1 MHLEIRHAR
10 VVTTLAEAGSI
21 SKAAAKL
28 SLPQPSLTAQLRR
41 IEKAVGGDLFVRSAF
56 GITPTPLG
64 ERLIPMLADLAT
76 RADAVVAEASSL
88 SSGILRIGNAE
99 WTPVTLRRALQSS
112 LPSVEVQTVTL
123 DPALGV
129 DAVSRGELTA
139 ALVPSPEAVD
149 GVRDLD
155 PALAK
160 EIIVREPIWLAL
172 PRDHALA
179 RRTTVS
185 RRHMLSLSWV
195 HHVPGHWFHVVEE
208 HLFRKLDHPTPE
220 VMHYAGG
227 HAEAMSWV
235 RDAGAAALATPTGST
250 SDVSLVA
257 MTEPLRSRLLLV
269 WRPGSIHPNTLRQLI
284 DALRRYYCDYAR
296 TIPRYWNWMT
306 ERPTDFP
313 ELAAFL
319 PRPTRWWPRDS
330 TGDHHPSPP
339 SRTAAT

>member
-123 DPALGV
+123 DPALGI

-149 GVRDLD
+149 GVRELD

-284 DALRRYYCDYAR
+284 DALRRYYCEYAR

-319 PRPTRWWPRDS
+319 PRASRWWPRDS
-330 TGDHHPSPP
+330 AGDQQQGPA
-339 SRTAAT
+339 SRTAVT

>member
-99 WTPVTLRRALQSS
+99 WTPVTLRRALQAS

-123 DPALGV
+123 DPALGI

-149 GVRDLD
+149 GVRELD

-220 VMHYAGG
+220 VLHYAGG

-235 RDAGAAALATPTGST
+235 RDAGVAALATPTGST

-284 DALRRYYCDYAR
+284 DALRRYYCEYAR
-296 TIPRYWNWMT
+296 TIPRYWSWMT

-319 PRPTRWWPRDS
+319 PRPSRWWPRDS
-330 TGDHHPSPP
+330 TGEQQEGPA

>member
-10 VVTTLAEAGSI
+10 VVMTLAEAGSI
-21 SKAAAKL
+21 SKAAARL

-99 WTPVTLRRALQSS
+99 WTPVALRRALQSS

-123 DPALGV
+123 DPAFGV

-155 PALAK
+155 PSLAK

-179 RRTTVS
+179 RRTAVS
-185 RRHMLSLSWV
+185 RRHMVSLSWV
-195 HHVPGHWFHVVEE
+195 QHVPGHWFHPVEE

-220 VMHYAGG
+220 VLHYAGG

-235 RDAGAAALATPTGST
+235 RDAGVAALATPTGST
-250 SDVSLVA
+250 ADVSLVA

-269 WRPGSIHPNTLRQLI
+269 WRPGSIHPNTLRLLI
-284 DALRRYYCDYAR
+284 DALRRYYCEYAR

-313 ELAAFL
+313 ELANFL
-319 PRPTRWWPRDS
+319 PRPSRWWPRDS
-330 TGDHHPSPP
+330 GPEPP
-339 SRTAAT
+339 AAPTSRSAST